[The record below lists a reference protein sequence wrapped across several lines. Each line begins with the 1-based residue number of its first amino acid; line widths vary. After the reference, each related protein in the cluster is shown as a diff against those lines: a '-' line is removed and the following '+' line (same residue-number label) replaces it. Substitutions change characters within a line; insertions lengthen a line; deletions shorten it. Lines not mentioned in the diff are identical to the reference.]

1 MLVGVFADDEL
12 LRVRVIAGINSHLV
26 YPFGRFHRCVGF
38 EMDVGDDRHIAPAL
52 AQALDDVLE
61 VARVLDSRRSDPD
74 DFTIGVCQLD
84 RLLDRRLGVHRV
96 AGNHRLDTDRVI
108 TTDPDIAH
116 LHLARLATVI
126 NEWTLAVG
134 QLTHVVIQY
143 RPATPA
149 RETSVK
155 KSS

>member
-12 LRVRVIAGINSHLV
+12 LRVRVIAGVNPHLV

-108 TTDPDIAH
+108 TTDPDVAH

-143 RPATPA
+143 RPSTPA
-149 RETSVK
+149 RGTSVK